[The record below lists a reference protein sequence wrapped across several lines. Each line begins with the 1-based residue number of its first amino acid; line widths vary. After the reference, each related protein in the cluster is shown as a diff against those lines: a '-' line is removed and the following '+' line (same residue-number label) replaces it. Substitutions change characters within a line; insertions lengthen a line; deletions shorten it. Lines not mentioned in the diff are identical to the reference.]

1 MAIFGPARPPG
12 GVSRALWRLISLRF
26 WVKTVMGLAVVGL
39 VVVPSVADLVN
50 AVTRP
55 ATSDEGPC
63 RIISVVDGDTVTL
76 MCGESGIGRARIVGY
91 DTPEKYAPKCV
102 GEFLA
107 AERAGWALRTLIQ
120 KADQIEITH
129 QGSDQYGRALV
140 VVTLDGLDV
149 ARAMIR
155 AGHARQYAGGLRGS
169 WCP

>member
-1 MAIFGPARPPG
+1 MALFGPARPMG
-12 GVSRALWRLISLRF
+12 GVARVLWRLISLRF

-39 VVVPSVADLVN
+39 VVVPSIADLVN

-120 KADQIEITH
+120 KAGQIEIAH
-129 QGSDQYGRALV
+129 QGSDQYGRSLV
-140 VVTLDGLDV
+140 VMTLDGLDV

>member
-1 MAIFGPARPPG
+1 
-12 GVSRALWRLISLRF
+12 
-26 WVKTVMGLAVVGL
+26 
-39 VVVPSVADLVN
+39 
-50 AVTRP
+50 
-55 ATSDEGPC
+55 
-63 RIISVVDGDTVTL
+63 
-76 MCGESGIGRARIVGY
+76 
-91 DTPEKYAPKCV
+91 V

-107 AERAGWALRTLIQ
+107 AERAGWALRALIQ